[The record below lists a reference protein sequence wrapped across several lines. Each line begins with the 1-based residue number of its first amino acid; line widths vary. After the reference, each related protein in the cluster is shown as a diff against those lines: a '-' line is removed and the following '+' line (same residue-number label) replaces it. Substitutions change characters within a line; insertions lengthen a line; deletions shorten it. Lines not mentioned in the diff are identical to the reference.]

1 MKKTGNCIRK
11 MLRNKE
17 KWGLSASKLKFA
29 YLSYESPQG
38 YKNIILLF
46 LENIGNHINPF
57 NKSMFFVIFSWQPE
71 SKFLFSQIR
80 LPPETTQPASP
91 SIFSE
96 GMEVEVYSRSNER
109 ESCGWWA
116 AAIKMMKGEFFVV
129 EYLGWDNSY
138 TEIVSHDRLRPKNP
152 NSTITNKN
160 FFRFEVQVPDDL
172 REYAKI
178 EGVHKEFQK
187 SCGAGACRYDAQ
199 KGLLVLISGSE
210 AVHRRVSMM
219 HDMHFRNLA
228 QKAFLMKKTEEAAR
242 QLESTKLHITG
253 G

>member
-1 MKKTGNCIRK
+1 MYD
-11 MLRNKE
+11 
-17 KWGLSASKLKFA
+17 S
-29 YLSYESPQG
+29 QG
-38 YKNIILLF
+38 YKNIITNS
-46 LENIGNHINPF
+46 LETFPF
-57 NKSMFFVIFSWQPE
+57 FSFFSWQPE

-80 LPPETTQPASP
+80 LPPETQQPTSP
-91 SIFSE
+91 SAFSE

-138 TEIVSHDRLRPKNP
+138 TEIVSHDRLRLKNP

>member
-1 MKKTGNCIRK
+1 
-11 MLRNKE
+11 
-17 KWGLSASKLKFA
+17 
-29 YLSYESPQG
+29 
-38 YKNIILLF
+38 
-46 LENIGNHINPF
+46 
-57 NKSMFFVIFSWQPE
+57 
-71 SKFLFSQIR
+71 
-80 LPPETTQPASP
+80 
-91 SIFSE
+91 
-96 GMEVEVYSRSNER
+96 MEVEVYSRSNER

-138 TEIVSHDRLRPKNP
+138 TEIVSHDRLRLKNP
-152 NSTITNKN
+152 NSTITSKN

>member
-1 MKKTGNCIRK
+1 MNWVCSIK
-11 MLRNKE
+11 
-17 KWGLSASKLKFA
+17 
-29 YLSYESPQG
+29 
-38 YKNIILLF
+38 ILTFLF
-46 LENIGNHINPF
+46 RSFH
-57 NKSMFFVIFSWQPE
+57 VCSWQPE

-80 LPPETTQPASP
+80 LPPETPTTPTPPA
-91 SIFSE
+91 FSE

-138 TEIVSHDRLRPKNP
+138 TEIVSHDRLRMKNA
-152 NSTITNKN
+152 NSTINNKT
-160 FFRFEVQVPDDL
+160 FFRFEILVPEEL

-187 SCGAGACRYDAQ
+187 SVGAGACRYDAQ
-199 KGLLVLISGSE
+199 KGNLVLILPNE
-210 AVHRRVSMM
+210 AAHRRASMM
-219 HDMHFRNLA
+219 YDMHFRNLA
-228 QKAFLMKKTEEAAR
+228 QKAFLQKKTEEAAR

>member
-1 MKKTGNCIRK
+1 MI
-11 MLRNKE
+11 E
-17 KWGLSASKLKFA
+17 KVLSL
-29 YLSYESPQG
+29 
-38 YKNIILLF
+38 IIYRCSCSNTYFMILPYCL
-46 LENIGNHINPF
+46 I
-57 NKSMFFVIFSWQPE
+57 FFVSSSSWQPK

-80 LPPETTQPASP
+80 LPPETTQTP
-91 SIFSE
+91 SAFQE
-96 GMEVEVYSRSNER
+96 GMEVEVFSRSNDR

-116 AAIKMMKGEFFVV
+116 AAIKMMKGDFFVV

-138 TEIVSHDRLRPKNP
+138 TEIVSHDRLRLKNP
-152 NSTITNKN
+152 NNTITNKT
-160 FFRFEVQVPDDL
+160 FFRFEVQVPEEL

-199 KGLLVLISGSE
+199 KGTLVLISSTE
-210 AVHRRVSMM
+210 AAHRRATMM

-228 QKAFLMKKTEEAAR
+228 QKVFLLKKTEEAAR